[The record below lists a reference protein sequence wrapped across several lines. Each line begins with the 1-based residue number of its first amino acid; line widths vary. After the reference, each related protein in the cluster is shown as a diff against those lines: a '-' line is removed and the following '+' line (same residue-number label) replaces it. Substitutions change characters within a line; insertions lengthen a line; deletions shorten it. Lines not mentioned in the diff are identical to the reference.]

1 MYFLFP
7 INLNLNSNVLPEWK
21 LYVEKE
27 NLFVIIISE
36 NNSNKLSQVKN
47 IFSSFSLGSKSDLC
61 SWDFLL
67 CMPLKNS
74 KAHMFQSLYEEV
86 KLEYRVESRVDLAL
100 ALSLEGRMSL
110 CISQIFSIESL
121 LSSFIL
127 LFPTLLIATDY
138 FKLIF

>member
-1 MYFLFP
+1 
-7 INLNLNSNVLPEWK
+7 
-21 LYVEKE
+21 
-27 NLFVIIISE
+27 
-36 NNSNKLSQVKN
+36 
-47 IFSSFSLGSKSDLC
+47 
-61 SWDFLL
+61 
-67 CMPLKNS
+67 MPLKNS

-86 KLEYRVESRVDLAL
+86 KLEYRVERRVDLAL

-138 FKLIF
+138 FKLIFLIEI